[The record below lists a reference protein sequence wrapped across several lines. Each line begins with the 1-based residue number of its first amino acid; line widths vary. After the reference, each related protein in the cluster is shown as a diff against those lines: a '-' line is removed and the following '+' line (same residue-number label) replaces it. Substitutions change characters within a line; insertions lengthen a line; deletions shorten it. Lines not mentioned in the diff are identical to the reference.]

1 MVMLGGE
8 DGHGGGGGSEGSATH
23 SITVYS
29 LSCTYASAKLLNT
42 NLFLIK

>member
-8 DGHGGGGGSEGSATH
+8 DGHSGGGGSEGSPTLLQ
-23 SITVYS
+23 YS